1 MEAGLGI
8 VSSPGSFDLRLDGKT
23 LVSHSSSRPFLR
35 AGHGEALY
43 EASHGSF
50 RTQDRKRRIAAFHSF
65 EIREA
70 SPSLVRIAFPGF
82 GTLRLA
88 LQEGRL
94 HLGFEDLEAGPEG
107 KAWNRLV
114 LALPAEPTERVYG
127 CGEQF
132 SYLDLR
138 GHRVPIWVEEQGVGR
153 SGPMKLAADLAMGAG
168 GNRFTTY
175 YPGAL
180 FFSSAGW
187 SCLCRTRAWAR
198 FDFSRRREHRLEF
211 REVPAEIVLDAAPT
225 MCDLVGRM
233 SALLGRQP
241 LPPDWAFD
249 GLILGAQGGTE
260 AVLAKAKALK
270 DAGAP
275 VSAIWAQDWCGRR
288 VTSFGSQ
295 LMWSW
300 EPDEGLYPGLSS
312 TMAKLG
318 EEGMRFLGYINP
330 FLAVDGKLYPEAR
343 DRGLCVKKPDGSDYL
358 TVTTS
363 FPAAM
368 LDLTKPGTVEWIKGV
383 IRDNMI
389 GTGLSG
395 WMADFGEYLPTDAV
409 LASGESAELVHDEY
423 PVLWAKANEE
433 AVREAGA
440 TDEVLWFCRSGYIG
454 ALSTA
459 RHAASIWAGDQ
470 MVDWSRDDGMPSV
483 IPAALSLGLCGA
495 PFSHA
500 DSGGY
505 TTVGWVR
512 RSRELLLRWAE
523 LSAFTPVMRSH
534 EGNRPA
540 SNAQA
545 WDDAGTAAAV
555 ARMARIHAA
564 LAPYARSLAREY
576 EADGLPLMRP
586 LFLNYPDDP
595 RCANL
600 KDEYLYGADLLVVP
614 VLRRGARRSRVYI
627 PSGDWLGLWDGK
639 PVLPGSHTVPAP
651 IGRPPVFYRAGSPWA
666 ALFAGL
672 ARA

>member
-1 MEAGLGI
+1 MEGNLGI
-8 VSSPGSFDLRLDGKT
+8 ESSPGGFELRFGGKT
-23 LVSHSSSRPFLR
+23 LVSHSAVRPFLR
-35 AGHGEALY
+35 AGHGEAHY
-43 EASHGSF
+43 TTSHGSF
-50 RTQDRKRRIAAFHSF
+50 RTRDRRRRLVAFPAF
-65 EIREA
+65 EIRE
-70 SPSLVRIAFPGF
+70 SSSSLVRVAFPGF
-82 GTLRLA
+82 GTLRFA
-88 LQEGRL
+88 LVEGRL
-94 HLGFEDLEAGPEG
+94 RMVFEDLEARPEG
-107 KAWNRLV
+107 EAWNRLI
-114 LALPAEPTERVYG
+114 LTFPAGPAEQVYG

-132 SYLDLR
+132 SYLGLR

-187 SCLCRTRAWAR
+187 SCLCKTRAWAC
-198 FDFSRRREHRLEF
+198 FDFSRRRVHRLEF
-211 REVPAEIVLDAAPT
+211 REIPAEIVLDAAPT
-225 MCDLVGRM
+225 MCDLVSRM
-233 SALLGRQP
+233 SAFLGRQP

-249 GLILGAQGGTE
+249 GLILGAQGGTG
-260 AVLAKAKALK
+260 AVLSKARVLK

-300 EPDEGLYPGLSS
+300 EADEGLYPGLSS
-312 TMAKLG
+312 TMAKLK
-318 EEGMRFLGYINP
+318 EGDIRFLGYVNP
-330 FLAVDGKLYPEAR
+330 FLAVDGRLYPEAR
-343 DRGLCVKKPDGSDYL
+343 DRGLCVKKADGSDYL
-358 TVTTS
+358 IVTTS

-368 LDLTKPGTVEWIKGV
+368 LDLTKPEAVEWIKGV
-383 IRDNMI
+383 IRDRMI
-389 GTGLSG
+389 GAGLSG

-423 PVLWAKANEE
+423 PVLWARVNEE

-440 TDEVLWFCRSGYIG
+440 AGKVLWFCRSGYIG

-470 MVDWSRDDGMPSV
+470 MVDWSRDDGIPSV

-500 DSGGY
+500 DLGGY
-505 TTVGWVR
+505 TTVGWVK
-512 RSRELLLRWAE
+512 RSRELLLRWSE
-523 LSAFTPVMRSH
+523 LSAFTPIMRSH

-545 WDDAGTAAAV
+545 WDDAGTAAHV
-555 ARMARIHAA
+555 ARMARIHSA
-564 LAPYARSLAREY
+564 LAPYVRSLAREY

-586 LFLNYPDDP
+586 LFLHHPDDP

-600 KDEYLYGADLLVVP
+600 KDEYLYGPDLLVAP
-614 VLRRGARRSRVYI
+614 VLRRGASRRRVYI

-639 PVLPGSHTVPAP
+639 PVLPGRRVVPAP
-651 IGRPPVFYRAGSPWA
+651 LGRPPVFYRAGSPWA

>member
-1 MEAGLGI
+1 MEDALGLEA
-8 VSSPGSFDLRLDGKT
+8 SPGRFDILLRGKT
-23 LVSHSSSRPFLR
+23 LVSHSASRPFLR
-35 AGHGEALY
+35 AGRGEARY
-43 EASHGSF
+43 SSSHGSF
-50 RTQDRKRRIAAFHSF
+50 RTADLKRGIAAFRGF
-65 EIREA
+65 EIRESA
-70 SPSLVRIAFPGF
+70 PSLVRIAFPGF
-82 GTLRLA
+82 GTLRFA
-88 LQEGRL
+88 LGEGRL
-94 HLGFEDLEAGPEG
+94 RIGFEDLEAGTDG
-107 KAWNRLV
+107 LDRNRLI
-114 LALPAEPTERVYG
+114 LSFPALSGERVYG
-127 CGEQF
+127 CGEQY

-153 SGPMKLAADLAMGAG
+153 SGPMKVAADLAMGAG

-175 YPGAL
+175 FPGAL
-180 FFSSAGW
+180 FFSSSGW

-198 FDFSRRREHRLEF
+198 FDFTRRREHRLEF
-211 REVPAEIVLDAAPT
+211 RELPAEIVLDVAPT
-225 MCDLVGRM
+225 LCDLVSRM

-249 GLILGAQGGTE
+249 GLILGVQGGTE
-260 AVLAKAKALK
+260 AVLAKAETLRE
-270 DAGAP
+270 AGAP
-275 VSAIWAQDWCGRR
+275 VSAVWAQDWCGRR

-300 EPDEGLYPGLSS
+300 ESDEGLYPGLPS
-312 TMAKLG
+312 TIERLRA
-318 EEGMRFLGYINP
+318 EGVRFLGYINP
-330 FLAVDGKLYPEAR
+330 FLAVDGRLYPEAR
-343 DRGLCVKKPDGSDYL
+343 DRGLCVKKADGSDYL

-368 LDLTKPGTVEWIKGV
+368 LDLTKPETVAWIKGV
-383 IRDNMI
+383 IRDKMI

-395 WMADFGEYLPTDAV
+395 WMADFGEYLPVDAV

-423 PVLWAKANEE
+423 PVLWARVNAE
-433 AVREAGA
+433 AVGEAGA
-440 TDEVLWFCRSGYIG
+440 SAEILWFCRSGYVG

-459 RHAASIWAGDQ
+459 RHAPSIWAGDQ
-470 MVDWSRDDGMPSV
+470 MVDWSRDDGIPSV
-483 IPAALSLGLCGA
+483 VPAALSLGLCGA

-500 DSGGY
+500 DLGGY

-555 ARMARIHAA
+555 ARMARIHGA
-564 LAPYARSLAREY
+564 LAPYVRSLAREY
-576 EADGLPLMRP
+576 ETEGLPLMRP
-586 LFLNYPDDP
+586 LFLRYPDDP
-595 RCANL
+595 RCAKL
-600 KDEYLYGADLLVVP
+600 KDEYLYGRDLLVAP
-614 VLRRGARRSRVYI
+614 VLKRGARRRLVYI
-627 PSGDWLGLWDGK
+627 PRGDWLGLWDGK
-639 PVLPGSHTVPAP
+639 PVLPGRHVVPAP
-651 IGRPPVFYRAGSPWA
+651 LGRPPVFYRPESPWA

>member
-1 MEAGLGI
+1 MEEGLGI
-8 VSSPGSFDLRLDGKT
+8 ESSAAGFDIRLGGKV
-23 LVSHSSSRPFLR
+23 LVSHSASRPFLR
-35 AGHGEALY
+35 AGHGEAHYSAL
-43 EASHGSF
+43 HGSF
-50 RTQDRKRRIAAFHSF
+50 RTTDRKRRIATFRAF
-65 EIREA
+65 ELRES
-70 SPSLVRIAFPGF
+70 SPFLIRIAFPGF
-82 GTLRLA
+82 GTLRFA
-88 LQEGRL
+88 LMDGRL
-94 HLGFEDLEAGPEG
+94 HIGFGDLEARPDEG
-107 KAWNRLV
+107 GWNRLV
-114 LALPAEPTERVYG
+114 LSFPAGPGERVYG
-127 CGEQF
+127 CGEQY

-225 MCDLVGRM
+225 MCDLVSRM

-260 AVLAKAKALK
+260 AVLAKARALR

-300 EPDEGLYPGLSS
+300 EADEDLYPGLSA
-312 TMAKLG
+312 TIAKLR
-318 EEGMRFLGYINP
+318 EEGIRFLGYINP
-330 FLAVDGKLYPEAR
+330 FLAVDGRLYPEAR
-343 DRGLCVKKPDGSDYL
+343 DRGLCVKKADGSDYL

-368 LDLTKPGTVEWIKGV
+368 LDLTKPEAVAWIKGV
-383 IRDNMI
+383 IRDRMI

-409 LASGESAELVHDEY
+409 LASGEDAELVHDEY
-423 PVLWAKANEE
+423 PVLWARANEE

-440 TDEVLWFCRSGYIG
+440 AEEILWFCRSGYIG

-470 MVDWSRDDGMPSV
+470 MVDWSRDDGIPSA

-500 DSGGY
+500 DLGGY
-505 TTVGWVR
+505 TTVGWVK

-523 LSAFTPVMRSH
+523 FAAFTPVMRSH

-545 WDDAGTAAAV
+545 WDDAGTAAQV

-564 LAPYARSLAREY
+564 LAPYARSLARGY

-586 LFLNYPDDP
+586 LLLHYLDDP

-600 KDEYLYGADLLVVP
+600 KDEYLYGPDLLVAP
-614 VLRRGARRSRVYI
+614 VLKRGAKRRRVYI
-627 PSGDWLGLWDGK
+627 PAGDWLGLWDGK
-639 PVLPGSHTVPAP
+639 PVLPGWRIVLALL
-651 IGRPPVFYRAGSPWA
+651 GRPPVFYRPESPWA

>member
-1 MEAGLGI
+1 MEQDLAI
-8 VSSPGSFDLRLDGKT
+8 ESSPGRFAIRLGGKL
-23 LVSHSSSRPFLR
+23 LVSHSASRPFLQ
-35 AGHGEALY
+35 AGCGEAHY
-43 EASHGSF
+43 TASHGSF
-50 RTQDRKRRIAAFHSF
+50 RTTDRNRRIAVFNAFM
-65 EIREA
+65 IRDV
-70 SPSLVRIAFPGF
+70 SPSLIRVAFPGF
-82 GTLRLA
+82 GTLCFMLT
-88 LQEGRL
+88 EGRL
-94 HLGFEDLEAGPEG
+94 HIGFEDLERGPG
-107 KAWNRLV
+107 GRSWNRIV
-114 LALPAEPTERVYG
+114 LAFPAEPGERVYG

-153 SGPMKLAADLAMGAG
+153 SGAMKVAADLAMGAG

-198 FDFSRRREHRLEF
+198 FDFTRRREHRLEF
-211 REVPAEIVLDAAPT
+211 REVPAEIVLDVAPA
-225 MCDLVGRM
+225 MCDLVSRM

-241 LPPDWAFD
+241 LPPDWAFE
-249 GLILGAQGGTE
+249 GLILGAQGGTD
-260 AVLAKAKALK
+260 AVLAKARALK
-270 DAGAP
+270 EAGAP
-275 VSAIWAQDWCGRR
+275 IAAIWAQDWCGRR

-300 EPDEGLYPGLSS
+300 EADEGLYQRLSA
-312 TMAKLG
+312 TIADLRA
-318 EEGMRFLGYINP
+318 EGIRFLGYINP

-343 DRGLCVKKPDGSDYL
+343 DRGLCIKKADGSDYL

-368 LDLTKPGTVEWIKGV
+368 LDLTKPEAVAWIKGI
-383 IRDNMI
+383 IRDRMI
-389 GTGLSG
+389 ATGLSG

-423 PVLWAKANEE
+423 PVLWARVNEE
-433 AVREAGA
+433 AVTEAGA
-440 TDEVLWFCRSGYIG
+440 ADEVLWFCRSGYIG

-459 RHAASIWAGDQ
+459 RHAPSIWAGDQ
-470 MVDWSRDDGMPSV
+470 MVDWTRDDGLPSV

-500 DSGGY
+500 DLGGY
-505 TTVGWVR
+505 TTVGWVK

-523 LSAFTPVMRSH
+523 LAAFTPVMRSH

-545 WDDAGTAAAV
+545 WDDAGTAAHV
-555 ARMARIHAA
+555 ARMSRIHSA
-564 LAPYARSLAREY
+564 LAPYARSLARAY

-586 LFLNYPDDP
+586 LFLHYPDDP

-600 KDEYLYGADLLVVP
+600 RDEYLYGQDLLVAP
-614 VLRRGARRSRVYI
+614 VMTRGASRRKVYI
-627 PSGDWLGLWDGK
+627 PEGEWLGLWDGR
-639 PVLPGSHTVPAP
+639 PVLPGRVAVPAP
-651 IGRPPVFYRAGSPWA
+651 FGKPPVFYRACSPWA

-672 ARA
+672 VRA

>member
-1 MEAGLGI
+1 MEGNLGI
-8 VSSPGSFDLRLDGKT
+8 ESSPGGFELRFGGKT
-23 LVSHSSSRPFLR
+23 LVSHSAVRPFLR
-35 AGHGEALY
+35 AGHGEAHY
-43 EASHGSF
+43 TTSHGSF
-50 RTQDRKRRIAAFHSF
+50 RTRDRRRRLVAFPAF
-65 EIREA
+65 EIRE
-70 SPSLVRIAFPGF
+70 SSSSLVRVAFPGF
-82 GTLRLA
+82 GTLRFA
-88 LQEGRL
+88 LVEGRL
-94 HLGFEDLEAGPEG
+94 RMVFEDLEARPEG
-107 KAWNRLV
+107 EAWNRLI
-114 LALPAEPTERVYG
+114 LTFPAGPAEQVYG

-132 SYLDLR
+132 SYLGLR

-187 SCLCRTRAWAR
+187 SCLCKTRAWAR

-211 REVPAEIVLDAAPT
+211 REIPAEIVLDVAPT
-225 MCDLVGRM
+225 MCDLVSRM
-233 SALLGRQP
+233 SAFLGRQP

-249 GLILGAQGGTE
+249 GLILGAQGGTG
-260 AVLAKAKALK
+260 AVLSKARVLK

-300 EPDEGLYPGLSS
+300 EADEGLYPGLSS
-312 TMAKLG
+312 TMAKLK
-318 EEGMRFLGYINP
+318 EGDIRFLGYVNP
-330 FLAVDGKLYPEAR
+330 FLAVDGRLYPEAR
-343 DRGLCVKKPDGSDYL
+343 DRGLCVKKADGSDYL
-358 TVTTS
+358 IVTTS

-368 LDLTKPGTVEWIKGV
+368 LDLTKPEAVEWIKGV
-383 IRDNMI
+383 IRDRMI
-389 GTGLSG
+389 GAGLSG

-423 PVLWAKANEE
+423 PVLWARVNEE

-440 TDEVLWFCRSGYIG
+440 AGKVLWFCRSGYIG

-470 MVDWSRDDGMPSV
+470 MVDWSRDDGIPSV

-500 DSGGY
+500 DLGGY
-505 TTVGWVR
+505 TTVGWVK
-512 RSRELLLRWAE
+512 RSRELLLRWSE
-523 LSAFTPVMRSH
+523 LSAFTPIMRSH

-545 WDDAGTAAAV
+545 WDDAGTAAHV
-555 ARMARIHAA
+555 ARMARIHSA
-564 LAPYARSLAREY
+564 LAPYVRSLAREY

-586 LFLNYPDDP
+586 LFLHHPDDP

-600 KDEYLYGADLLVVP
+600 KDEYLYGPDLLVAP
-614 VLRRGARRSRVYI
+614 VLRRGASRRRVYI

-639 PVLPGSHTVPAP
+639 PVLPGRRVVPAP
-651 IGRPPVFYRAGSPWA
+651 LGRPPVFYRAGSPWA